1 MADAWRVELTPAAAR
16 QLRHLAEPDL
26 LVMRGVILALA
37 ADRHP
42 PGARNLTDQDLWR
55 VRVRIDGQPW
65 RVVYQLREADEL
77 VLITRVARGDEGKL
91 PAPVT
96 VSDNTD

>member
-1 MADAWRVELTPAAAR
+1 
-16 QLRHLAEPDL
+16 
-26 LVMRGVILALA
+26 
-37 ADRHP
+37 
-42 PGARNLTDQDLWR
+42 
-55 VRVRIDGQPW
+55 VRIDGQPW